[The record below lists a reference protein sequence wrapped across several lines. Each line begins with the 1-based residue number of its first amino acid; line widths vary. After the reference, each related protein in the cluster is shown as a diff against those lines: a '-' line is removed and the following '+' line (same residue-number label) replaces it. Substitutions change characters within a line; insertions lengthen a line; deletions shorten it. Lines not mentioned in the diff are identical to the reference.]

1 MYGAKGKNGVIFIT
15 KKPVQSNMVTMTK
28 RQAIDSNQISF
39 TDKNNNSSVKPFISK
54 STETDSIPDKVFTK
68 VENEAEFPGG
78 HEAWIKYIV
87 SKIKASIDSFTEKD
101 YGTCILKFIVN
112 TDGSISNVEA
122 TTMEGTELAKVSV
135 DAINSGT

>member
-1 MYGAKGKNGVIFIT
+1 MNTIAPNEIESISVIKGKDALGMYGAKGKNGVIFIT

-68 VENEAEFPGG
+68 VENKQNSLVADKPGQN
-78 HEAWIKYIV
+78 I
-87 SKIKASIDSFTEKD
+87 
-101 YGTCILKFIVN
+101 
-112 TDGSISNVEA
+112 
-122 TTMEGTELAKVSV
+122 
-135 DAINSGT
+135 